1 MIHFEKSAPVK
12 IKGAGR
18 GFWLT
23 LDPSHSCDV
32 LISEVD
38 RIFRDLKH
46 LAMDASVVLDVGD
59 AKGQEPLLEQIK
71 TYLITTFGVGSVTPP
86 QKKRPA
92 PVKRIRQRDLSKGW
106 DHHRSDVLMLRGRVR
121 AGQKIDTQKHLIIT
135 GDVNPGAELYARGD
149 IIVLGKL
156 MGKVHA
162 GKDGDASAMVFALVF
177 KPTHIKIGGL
187 SAAGSKTGEADL
199 PAFASVEGDQIIVK
213 DYMKANPFGRI
224 PWPEVV

>member
-1 MIHFEKSAPVK
+1 MIHFENSAPVK

-23 LDPSHSCDV
+23 LDPSRSSHV
-32 LISEVD
+32 LVSEVD

-46 LAMDASVVLDVGD
+46 LAVDANVVLDVGD
-59 AKGQEPLLEQIK
+59 AKGQGPLLEEIK
-71 TYLITTFGVGSVTPP
+71 THLITTFGVGSVTPP
-86 QKKRPA
+86 QKKRA
-92 PVKRIRQRDLSKGW
+92 VPVKRTRQRDLSKGW

-121 AGQKIDTQKHLIIT
+121 AGQKINTQKHLIIT

-149 IIVLGKL
+149 VIVLGKL

-162 GKDGDASAMVFALVF
+162 GKDGDDSAMVFALVF
-177 KPTHIKIGGL
+177 KPTHIKIGRL
-187 SAAGSKTGEADL
+187 SAAGSNNGEADHS
-199 PAFASVEGDQIIVK
+199 AFASVEGDEIVVK

-224 PWPEVV
+224 PWPEAV